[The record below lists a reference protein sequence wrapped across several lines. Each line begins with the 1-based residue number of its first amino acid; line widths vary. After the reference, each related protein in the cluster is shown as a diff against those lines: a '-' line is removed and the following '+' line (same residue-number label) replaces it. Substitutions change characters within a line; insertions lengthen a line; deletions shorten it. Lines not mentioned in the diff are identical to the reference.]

1 MEEILQLSRY
11 FIRILKRDF
20 RRTCLEKSLM
30 AGRLTIITGQRG
42 VGKTVFLVQ
51 HLLDFCEN
59 DQLIDKA
66 LYLPADHFSFA
77 GKSLFETARHFYQL
91 GCRLLCIDEIHKYP
105 AWSKELKSIYDTF
118 PGLQVVASGSSALEI
133 CKGSHDLSR
142 RAGVFSLPG
151 LSFREFIGIRLSLSL
166 PVYSLSDLLAAHEKL
181 AAEIVATVESR
192 QQKILALFQD
202 YLTRGCFPYFQEF
215 PDVRLYHLSLE
226 QNMHHSVES
235 DLPAIYPNLTGASVM
250 KIKRLLAF
258 IAGCVP
264 FTPDLKSLKQLLEIG
279 DERTLKTYLRYLEDC
294 GVIRT
299 VTRSGYGMRAFEKP
313 EKIYLDNPNQLYAL
327 SGGRPPNPGTLRET
341 FFLNAVASR
350 HAVSIPA
357 RGDFRVDNDKIVE
370 IGGRS
375 KGFSQIGTVPNSFL
389 ALDDVEVGVGRK
401 IPLWLFGF
409 LH

>member
-11 FIRILKRDF
+11 FVRILKRDF

-59 DQLIDKA
+59 DQTADQA
-66 LYLPADHFSFA
+66 LYLPVDHFSFA

-91 GCRLLCIDEIHKYP
+91 GCRLLCVDEIHKYP

-118 PGLQVVASGSSALEI
+118 PGLQVVASGSSALKI
-133 CKGSHDLSR
+133 RKGSHDLSR

-151 LSFREFIGIRLSLSL
+151 LSFREFIGIRLALDL
-166 PVYSLSDLLAAHEKL
+166 PVFALSDLLTGHEKI
-181 AAEIVATVESR
+181 AADIVAAVESR
-192 QQKILALFQD
+192 KQKLLALFHD
-202 YLTRGCFPYFQEF
+202 YLACGCFPYFQEF

-226 QNMHHSVES
+226 QNMHHAVES
-235 DLPAIYPNLTGASVM
+235 DLPAIYPNLTGSSIM

-264 FTPDLKSLKQLLEIG
+264 FKPDLKKLKQLLEIG
-279 DERTLKTYLRYLEDC
+279 DERTLKTYLKYLEDC

-299 VTRSGYGMRAFEKP
+299 VTRSGYGMRELEKP

-327 SGGRPPNPGTLRET
+327 AGGRSPNSGTLRET
-341 FFLNAVASR
+341 FFLNAVAPR

-357 RGDFRVDNDKIVE
+357 RGDFLVDNETVIE
-370 IGGRS
+370 IGGRN
-375 KGFSQIGTVPNSFL
+375 KGFSQISSTANSFL
-389 ALDDVEVGVGRK
+389 AVDDVEVDVGK
-401 IPLWLFGF
+401 KVPLWLFGL